1 MKTNNSSQRTK
12 NVITTAGVFL
22 AAALVI
28 VLSIVFALNAS
39 TTIES
44 VEPVNT
50 VSKPVVEKY
59 SIPVENYT
67 LGKAAS
73 IDKLVYMPSL
83 NMWKTH
89 NGVDFAAAEGSK
101 VNAAY
106 SGKVTAVETSALD
119 GTTVT
124 VSQSDGLTAI
134 YKSLSSSSVKVGD
147 KVANGAQ
154 IGVVGT
160 MISETEAGAHLHFE
174 LKKDGKFVDPLDY
187 IDVEGAAK

>member
-1 MKTNNSSQRTK
+1 MKSYNSNQKRK
-12 NVITTAGVFL
+12 NVITTVAVF
-22 AAALVI
+22 AAAVLVI
-28 VLSIVFALNAS
+28 VLSIVFALSARPQS
-39 TTIES
+39 TS
-44 VEPVNT
+44 AEPVNT
-50 VSKPVVEKY
+50 ASKPVVEKY
-59 SIPVENYT
+59 SAPVENYT

-101 VNAAY
+101 VTAAY

-124 VSQSDGLTAI
+124 VSQGDGLTAV
-134 YKSLSSSSVKVGD
+134 YKSLSSASVKVGD
-147 KVANGAQ
+147 KVSNGAT

-160 MISETEAGAHLHFE
+160 MISETEAGTHLHFE